1 VIDMKEALRLS
12 DVHLLLD
19 KREILRGV
27 SLSVN
32 KGEIVTIMGP
42 NGAGKTTLLK
52 TAMGLIR
59 PTVGEVRIFGEQEL
73 DRSKRRLLGYIPQNL
88 GLVNGLSVLSNVMMG
103 ALQRIPSW
111 KSVVGL
117 YPKDILDEAHAT
129 MQFLGIG
136 HLANTK
142 VGKLS
147 GGEKQRVAIARTMLQ
162 EPAIIFADE
171 MASNLDF
178 KTAGEVMDNFLELRR
193 KMDLTLIMTHHNPD
207 FAKMYSETIYVMMDG
222 KITATVPAAEFDK
235 DFIALRGIEPV

>member
-1 VIDMKEALRLS
+1 MIDMKEALRLS

-52 TAMGLIR
+52 TAMGLIK
-59 PTVGEVRIFGEQEL
+59 PTVGEIHLFGEQKL
-73 DRSKRRLLGYIPQNL
+73 NRSKRRLLGYIPQNL

-142 VGKLS
+142 VGRLS
-147 GGEKQRVAIARTMLQ
+147 GGEKQKVAIARTMLQ

>member
-1 VIDMKEALRLS
+1 MKEALRLS

-52 TAMGLIR
+52 TAMGLIK
-59 PTVGEVRIFGEQEL
+59 PTVGEIHLFGEQKL
-73 DRSKRRLLGYIPQNL
+73 NRSKRRLLGYIPQNL

-142 VGKLS
+142 VGRLS
-147 GGEKQRVAIARTMLQ
+147 GGEKQKVAIARTMLQ